1 MVSAPAIEF
10 NTVYTVLIYLQS
22 MFQSLNQDWTYVVY
36 DKAMYCK
43 AQTIKWK
50 NPDEFPSDYIEMGGM
65 HRAMN
70 FMGDIG
76 HIMQESGFEDVL
88 VDLL

>member
-1 MVSAPAIEF
+1 
-10 NTVYTVLIYLQS
+10 
-22 MFQSLNQDWTYVVY
+22 
-36 DKAMYCK
+36 MYCK

-50 NPDEFPSDYIEMGGM
+50 NPEEFPSDHIEIGSM

-88 VDLL
+88 VEANVYGASVVSHALRGKVYNRGARIHKIMHESMSRLK

>member
-1 MVSAPAIEF
+1 
-10 NTVYTVLIYLQS
+10 
-22 MFQSLNQDWTYVVY
+22 
-36 DKAMYCK
+36 MYCK

-70 FMGDIG
+70 FIGDID
-76 HIMQESGFEDVL
+76 I
-88 VDLL
+88 